1 MRTPGFTFVHS
12 LLLMF
17 GLVGL
22 GLYILSGAPER
33 ALAAREEAWPAGIRE
48 GDVIFQDLACG
59 QRCAFI
65 RQVTHSRYVHVG
77 LVLVDD
83 GERVVYE
90 AYNPVGPTPLV
101 EWVGRGVNGDVAV
114 YRPDAALLAQLP
126 TARRGLESMRGRPY
140 DGDYQWDEERIYC
153 SELIIKAFAADGAAP
168 FVQPHTVTLGHLR
181 AQVAALSA
189 GRLTEETL
197 MVTPRDLAESPRLRR
212 VVDELV
218 PR

>member
-1 MRTPGFTFVHS
+1 LV
-12 LLLMF
+12 LAF

-22 GLYILSGAPER
+22 GLYVVSGAPER
-33 ALAAREEAWPAGIRE
+33 ALAAREQAWPGGLRE

-65 RQVTHSRYVHVG
+65 RRVTRSRYVHVG
-77 LVLVDD
+77 LVLMQH
-83 GERVVYE
+83 GQRVVWE
-90 AYNPVGPTPLV
+90 AYNPVGPTPLL
-101 EWVGRGVNGDVAV
+101 EWVARGVDGDVAV

-126 TARRGLESMRGRPY
+126 TARRGLERMRGRPY
-140 DGDYQWDEERIYC
+140 DGDYQWDDARIYC
-153 SELIIKAFAADGAAP
+153 SELIIKAFAADGDAP
-168 FVQPHTVTLGHLR
+168 FVQPHTVTLGSIR
-181 AQVAALSA
+181 AQVAAQTG

-212 VVDELV
+212 VVDELL